1 MRDISLPVIFVL
13 LVIAVIIQGFMLNES
28 FKMVEHER
36 ESTEEYQ
43 ELTQEAQDR
52 TEEAL
57 DMIEMWK
64 TGYKELQEEHSQA
77 LEYIEQLEYELEMM
91 R

>member
-1 MRDISLPVIFVL
+1 MDFEKVLVFVFL
-13 LVIAVIIQGFMLNES
+13 LVLIVICAGQNQLAYEQQEQYKIEIKEHQD
-28 FKMVEHER
+28 MVK
-36 ESTEEYQ
+36 
-43 ELTQEAQDR
+43 EAQDR

-57 DMIEMWK
+57 DMIDMWK

-77 LEYIEQLEYELEMM
+77 LEHIEQLEYELEM

>member
-1 MRDISLPVIFVL
+1 MRDIVLPVIYVL
-13 LVIAVIIQGFMLNES
+13 LVIAVILQGFMLNES
-28 FKMVEHER
+28 FKMVEYEQ
-36 ESTEEYQ
+36 ENVEEYRNKAQ
-43 ELTQEAQDR
+43 ESQDR

-77 LEYIEQLEYELEMM
+77 LEYIEQLEYELEM